1 MVPAHQQTEDLLG
14 FDSSQQHREQQQQSV
29 IATNATV
36 SITTSPSIAPN
47 IVGLG
52 KIEPSTQGDNIN
64 SQLQPKRKVI
74 YVPTYSC
81 NGGLD
86 TKFNHYSRQAK
97 PSHLHNLLTPDEY
110 EREITMLNE
119 KIKKTRQKKLDIAL
133 LATGA
138 LMIPL
143 ALWFPRHSKQ
153 EKRKR
158 KLIEEG
164 VWEFNERMA
173 MDNRSVRMVWN
184 RSKVTGTGES
194 FLTIEESDNMNT
206 SASGSSRA
214 NRMGDIKKMD

>member
-1 MVPAHQQTEDLLG
+1 MMVPAHQQTEDLLG
-14 FDSSQQHREQQQQSV
+14 FDSSQQHQEQQQQQSV

-36 SITTSPSIAPN
+36 SITTSSIAPN
-47 IVGLG
+47 IAGLG
-52 KIEPSTQGDNIN
+52 KIEPSTQDDNIN

-86 TKFNHYSRQAK
+86 TKFNQYSRQAK
-97 PSHLHNLLTPDEY
+97 PSHLHNLLTPEEY

-143 ALWFPRHSKQ
+143 ALWFPRYAKQ

-184 RSKVTGTGES
+184 RSKVTGMGES
-194 FLTIEESDNMNT
+194 FLTIEESDMNT
-206 SASGSSRA
+206 SASGSSRI

>member
-1 MVPAHQQTEDLLG
+1 MMVPAHQQTEDLLG
-14 FDSSQQHREQQQQSV
+14 FDSSKQQQQSV

-143 ALWFPRHSKQ
+143 AVWFPRHSKQ

-173 MDNRSVRMVWN
+173 MDNNRSVRMVWN
-184 RSKVTGTGES
+184 RSKVTGSGES
-194 FLTIEESDNMNT
+194 FLTIEESDVNT
-206 SASGSSRA
+206 TASGSRA